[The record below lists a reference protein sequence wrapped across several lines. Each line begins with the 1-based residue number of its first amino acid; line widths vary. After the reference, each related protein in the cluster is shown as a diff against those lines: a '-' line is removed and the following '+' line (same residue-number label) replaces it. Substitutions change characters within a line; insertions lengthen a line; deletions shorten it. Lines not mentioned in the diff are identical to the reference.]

1 MSTFD
6 RPGGVSMRAATF
18 EDTAASA
25 VCDSFALLTRS
36 SLSFQAVGR
45 SENPGGSMYQCGG
58 IPTRHLFFFIIVI
71 FSISYHKD

>member
-1 MSTFD
+1 MSSNVSTFD

-36 SLSFQAVGR
+36 SLSLQGR
-45 SENPGGSMYQCGG
+45 
-58 IPTRHLFFFIIVI
+58 RKV
-71 FSISYHKD
+71 

>member
-45 SENPGGSMYQCGG
+45 SENQGGECQCGG
-58 IPTRHLFFFIIVI
+58 IPTSPLFFFIIVNI
-71 FSISYHKD
+71 KI